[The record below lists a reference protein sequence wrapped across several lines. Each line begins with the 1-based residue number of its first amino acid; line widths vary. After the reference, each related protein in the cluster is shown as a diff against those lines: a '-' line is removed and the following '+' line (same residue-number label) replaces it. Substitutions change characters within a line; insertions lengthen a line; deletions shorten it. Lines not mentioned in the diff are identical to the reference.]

1 MEHLS
6 ILTVKTRLR
15 EIREMHYALSR
26 TQDRNGQWDWFL
38 EKEMV
43 ELMTFIANEKVRLA
57 GRTGLRTRLMS
68 LLTSIVNLDRKKRK
82 EGAA

>member
-1 MEHLS
+1 
-6 ILTVKTRLR
+6 
-15 EIREMHYALSR
+15 MHYALSR
-26 TQDRNGQWDWFL
+26 MQDRNGQWDWFL

-57 GRTGLRTRLMS
+57 GRTGLRTYIKRLLS
-68 LLTSIVNLDRKKRK
+68 SILTLDRQKRK